1 MSKVYPPDK
10 VVLKEIWLQF
20 YYGAK
25 IGVIG
30 TNGSGKS
37 TLLKIMAGL
46 DDEVQGESY
55 LGEGFTVGYLPQEP
69 ELDATKTVR
78 ENVELGLS
86 EKRDLLKQYED
97 ISTINYNTCRFKVL
111 LLLSFLLFIY

>member
-1 MSKVYPPDK
+1 MEKKFIYTMQKMSKVYPPDK
-10 VVLKEIWLQF
+10 QVLKDIWLQF

-37 TLLKIMAGL
+37 TLLRIMAGL
-46 DDEVQGESY
+46 DDEVHGEAF

-69 ELDATKTVR
+69 ELDETKTVR
-78 ENVELGLS
+78 ENIEEAVS
-86 EKRDLLKQYED
+86 HKRVSQETEPPR
-97 ISTINYNTCRFKVL
+97 SVME
-111 LLLSFLLFIY
+111 